1 MQRHRVVGLGI
12 HEMVA
17 VVVLVTEL
25 QRRAIDV
32 DQLDL
37 IGGTEAHIGALA
49 RVDITDDRL
58 DERAQISRR
67 AMLHVEDNGG
77 VAIVLNRHSLPK
89 IVRGCHKRERLI
101 VDG

>member
-25 QRRAIDV
+25 ERRAIDV

-37 IGGTEAHIGALA
+37 VGGTEADIGALA
-49 RVDITDDRL
+49 RVDVADDRM
-58 DERAQISRR
+58 DERTQISRR
-67 AMLHVEDNGG
+67 AMLDIEDNGG
-77 VAIVLNRHSLPK
+77 VASGFNRPSYSEILRGRHNAVL
-89 IVRGCHKRERLI
+89 
-101 VDG
+101 